1 MGAARMRLMVHLRA
15 RADAAY
21 QTNYHN
27 KLRGR
32 IWRALQGTRFDEEHS
47 DGESMGLSFSNVF
60 PWDAIDEGDE
70 RTLLVASPREELL
83 TAIAEGLQSDQ
94 EFNIGEMAFDAT
106 GFTPVEVDVGEP
118 GTRGV
123 IETATG
129 VVVRLY
135 ERHRDQY
142 GIEGEY
148 GDTPTYWQPE
158 FTIEPF
164 RDAVAENLQRKHDR
178 FAPEYVPGPEDVDG
192 DVFEGYECLK
202 TYALPTTVTEG
213 VELDIVVSKWRF
225 DYRVRDDTHRKHLNL
240 ALDTGIGGRN
250 GLGFGF
256 VNIVERTRP
265 GETKLEGEDAFA

>member
-1 MGAARMRLMVHLRA
+1 MIDLRA

-21 QTNYHN
+21 QTSYHD

-32 IWRALQGTRFDEEHS
+32 LWRALQETRFEKEHG
-47 DGESMGLSFSNVF
+47 DGEPLGISFSNVF
-60 PWDAIDEGDE
+60 PWGDISEDDE

-83 TAIAEGLQSDQ
+83 AAIAEDLQSDR
-94 EFNIGEMAFDAT
+94 EFNVGEMPFDVV
-106 GFTPVEVDVGEP
+106 GLSPVEVDVGEP

-135 ERHRDQY
+135 ERHRDEY
-142 GIEGEY
+142 GIDGEY
-148 GDTPTYWQPE
+148 GDSPTYWQPE
-158 FTIEPF
+158 FGIEPL
-164 RDAVAENLQRKHDR
+164 RDAIGDNLQRKHDR
-178 FAPEYVPGPEDVDG
+178 FAPSYVPGPREVDG
-192 DVFEGYECLK
+192 NLFDGYELLK

-213 VELDIVVSKWRF
+213 VELNLIVSKWRF
-225 DYRVRDDTHRKHLNL
+225 DYRVRDDSHRKQLNL

-256 VNIVERTRP
+256 VNVVERTRP
-265 GETKLEGEDAFA
+265 GESELEGQDAFT

>member
-1 MGAARMRLMVHLRA
+1 MRLMIDLCA
-15 RADAAY
+15 QADAVY
-21 QTNYHN
+21 QTSYHH

-32 IWRALQGTRFDEEHS
+32 IWRALRDTQFEKEHTN
-47 DGESMGLSFSNVF
+47 GEPLGFSFSNVF
-60 PWDAIDEGDE
+60 PWGEISEGDE
-70 RTLLVASPREELL
+70 RKLLLASPRENLL
-83 TAIAEGLQSDQ
+83 AAIAEDIRSDS
-94 EFNIGEMAFDAT
+94 EFNIGEMAFQVDRLSALD
-106 GFTPVEVDVGEP
+106 VDVGEP

-135 ERHRDQY
+135 EHHRQQY
-142 GIEGEY
+142 GIEDEHE
-148 GDTPTYWQPE
+148 DAPTYWQPE

-164 RDAVAENLQRKHDR
+164 KDAITENLQGKHEL
-178 FAPEYVPGPEDVDG
+178 FAPEYRPGPATVDK
-192 DVFEGYECLK
+192 DLFEGYNLIK

-213 VELDIVVSKWRF
+213 MELELVLSKWRLN
-225 DYRVRDDTHRKHLNL
+225 YRVRDDTHRKHLNL

-265 GETKLEGEDAFA
+265 GETELEGQNAFA

>member
-1 MGAARMRLMVHLRA
+1 MRLMVRLRA
-15 RADAAY
+15 QADAAY
-21 QTNYHN
+21 QTSYHS

-32 IWRALQGTRFDEEHS
+32 IWRALQDTRFEEEHS
-47 DGESMGLSFSNVF
+47 DGEPMGLSFSNIF
-60 PWDAIDEGDE
+60 PWDEITEGDS
-70 RTLLVASPREELL
+70 RKLLLASPREELL
-83 TAIAEGLQSDQ
+83 AAIAEDLQSDP
-94 EFNIGEMAFDAT
+94 EFNVGEMAFEVD
-106 GFTPVEVDVGEP
+106 GLSPLDVDVGEP

-135 ERHRDQY
+135 EQRREEY
-142 GIEGEY
+142 GIEDEHE
-148 GDTPTYWQPE
+148 DAPTYWQPE

-164 RDAVAENLQRKHDR
+164 RDAITENLQRKHER
-178 FAPEYVPGPEDVDG
+178 FAPEYLPGPEAVDR
-192 DVFEGYECLK
+192 DLFEGYDLIK

-213 VELDIVVSKWRF
+213 VELELVVSKWRL

-240 ALDTGIGGRN
+240 ALNTGIGGRN

-265 GETKLEGEDAFA
+265 GETELEGQDAFA

>member
-1 MGAARMRLMVHLRA
+1 MVDLRA

-21 QTNYHN
+21 RTSYHN

-32 IWRALQGTRFDEEHS
+32 LWRALQDTRFDEEHG
-47 DGESMGLSFSNVF
+47 DDEPTGLSFSNIF
-60 PWDAIDEGDE
+60 PWDELSAGDE

-83 TAIAEGLQSDQ
+83 AAIAENLQENR
-94 EFNIGEMAFDAT
+94 EFNVGSMP
-106 GFTPVEVDVGEP
+106 FTVEGLTPLDVDVGEP

-123 IETATG
+123 VETATG

-135 ERHRDQY
+135 EHHREEY
-142 GIEGEY
+142 GIDGDH
-148 GDTPTYWQPE
+148 GDTPTYWRPE
-158 FTIEPF
+158 HTIEPF
-164 RDAVAENLQRKHDR
+164 RDAIRENLQQKHER
-178 FAPEYVPGPEDVDG
+178 FAPEYVPGPEEVDG
-192 DVFEGYECLK
+192 SLFEGYDFLK

-213 VELDIVVSKWRF
+213 VELDLVVSKWRL

-256 VNIVERTRP
+256 VNVVERTRP
-265 GETKLEGEDAFA
+265 GETELEGEDAFA

>member
-1 MGAARMRLMVHLRA
+1 MRLMVDLRA
-15 RADAAY
+15 RADAVY
-21 QTNYHN
+21 QTSYHN

-32 IWRALQGTRFDEEHS
+32 LWRALQGTRFEEEHG
-47 DGESMGLSFSNVF
+47 DGEPMGLSFSNVF
-60 PWDAIDEGDE
+60 PWGEIHEGDE

-83 TAIAEGLQSDQ
+83 AAIAKDLQSDR
-94 EFNIGEMAFDAT
+94 EFNVGEMPFEVT
-106 GFTPVEVDVGEP
+106 GLTPIEVDVGEP

-135 ERHRDQY
+135 ERHRDEY
-142 GIEGEY
+142 GIDGEY
-148 GDTPTYWQPE
+148 GDSPTYWRPE

-164 RDAVAENLQRKHDR
+164 RDAIMENLQRKHER
-178 FAPEYVPGPEDVDG
+178 FAPEYVPSPGAVDG
-192 DVFEGYECLK
+192 DLFDGYELIK

-213 VELDIVVSKWRF
+213 VELDLLLSKWRF

-256 VNIVERTRP
+256 VNVVDRTRP
-265 GETKLEGEDAFA
+265 GETELEGEDAFA

>member
-1 MGAARMRLMVHLRA
+1 MRLMVDLRA
-15 RADAAY
+15 RANAAY
-21 QTNYHN
+21 QTNYHD

-32 IWRALQGTRFDEEHS
+32 LWRALEGTRFEEEHGDEEP
-47 DGESMGLSFSNVF
+47 MGLCYSNVF
-60 PWDAIDEGDE
+60 PWGEIAEDDE
-70 RTLLVASPREELL
+70 RTLLIASPREELL
-83 TAIAEGLQSDQ
+83 AAIAEDLQDDR
-94 EFNIGEMAFDAT
+94 EFNVGEMPFDVD
-106 GFTPVEVDVGEP
+106 GLTPVEVGVGEP

-135 ERHRDQY
+135 EHHRDEY
-142 GIEGEY
+142 GIEGEH
-148 GDTPTYWQPE
+148 GDIPTYWRPE
-158 FTIEPF
+158 FAIEPF
-164 RDAVAENLQRKHDR
+164 RDAVTETLQRTHER
-178 FAPEYVPGPEDVDG
+178 FAPEYLSGPLEVDG
-192 DVFEGYECLK
+192 ELFEGYELIK

-213 VELDIVVSKWRF
+213 VELELVVSKWRF

-265 GETKLEGEDAFA
+265 GETELEGEDAFA

>member
-1 MGAARMRLMVHLRA
+1 MINLRA

-21 QTNYHN
+21 QTSYHH

-32 IWRALQGTRFDEEHS
+32 LWRALQDTRFDKEHG
-47 DGESMGLSFSNVF
+47 DENLIGLSFSNIF
-60 PWDAIDEGDE
+60 PWGEIAEGDE
-70 RTLLVASPREELL
+70 RTLLIASPREELL
-83 TAIAEGLQSDQ
+83 AAIARNLQSDR
-94 EFNIGEMAFDAT
+94 EFNVGEMAFDV
-106 GFTPVEVDVGEP
+106 GELNPVEVGVGEP
-118 GTRGV
+118 ETRGT

-135 ERHRDQY
+135 DHHRDEY

-148 GDTPTYWQPE
+148 SDTPTYWKPE

-164 RDAVAENLQRKHDR
+164 RDAITENLQRKHDR
-178 FAPEYVPGPEDVDG
+178 FAPEYVPGPAEVDG
-192 DVFEGYECLK
+192 ELFEGYELIK

-213 VELDIVVSKWRF
+213 VELNLIVSKWRLS
-225 DYRVRDDTHRKHLNL
+225 YRVRDDTHRKHLNL

-256 VNIVERTRP
+256 VNVAERTRP
-265 GETKLEGEDAFA
+265 GETELEGNDAFA